1 MSARAATDERSRRH
15 LPKRSVAHSACA
27 RMLLCCTLLIGAGC
41 GTSPPERFFTLE
53 SAPTA
58 QRSSNTGTE
67 FTVVVGPITV
77 PELVDRPQLVLRT
90 APGRVEVAEQARWAA
105 PLKSEIPRVVA
116 DHLARLLEGSRTATS
131 GERAVGTPDYRVL
144 IDIQRFESAPQQG
157 ATLQASWTVRTP
169 AGASSGRSLLTEPA
183 GGGYDELVAA
193 HSRAL
198 AALSREIASSI
209 ESARAQ
215 KR

>member
-1 MSARAATDERSRRH
+1 
-15 LPKRSVAHSACA
+15 
-27 RMLLCCTLLIGAGC
+27 MLLCCTLLIGAGC

-53 SAPTA
+53 STPPQ
-58 QRSSNTGTE
+58 QRSSSTGTE
-67 FTVVVGPITV
+67 FTVVVGPITI

-90 APGRVEVAEQARWAA
+90 APGRVEVVEQARWAA

-116 DHLARLLEGSRTATS
+116 DHLARFLESARTATS
-131 GERAVGTPDYRVL
+131 AERAVGTPDYRVL
-144 IDIQRFESAPQQG
+144 IDIQRFESTPQQG
-157 ATLQASWTVRTP
+157 VTLQAAWTVRTP

-198 AALSREIASSI
+198 ATLSREIATSI